1 VRTRRIL
8 IFSGLLIT
16 ITLAILLP
24 VVPVCRD
31 WAFVDRATG
40 SRRGYREWC
49 FGWRT
54 GEWYRQTALEDLVR
68 RDRPAGLQQDWVS
81 YAGTGR
87 NVFGGSLVHGHGRPG
102 PIMGLSPDLIDDYCR
117 TASEA
122 EKRRLLEVFASGD
135 AARIREVV
143 GKLRDDPRADVLVTS
158 ELAPSAQGGVLGQKL
173 EPL

>member
-1 VRTRRIL
+1 MRVKTRRIL
-8 IFSGLLIT
+8 IFAGVVIT
-16 ITLAILLP
+16 ITLALLMP

-31 WAFVDRATG
+31 CAFVDRATG
-40 SRRGYREWC
+40 SRRGYREWF

-54 GEWYRQTALEDLVR
+54 GEWYRQTALEEFVR

-102 PIMGLSPDLIDDYCR
+102 PILGLSPDLIDDYCR

-122 EKRRLLEVFASGD
+122 EKHRLLEVFASGD

-143 GKLRDDPRADVLVTS
+143 ERP
-158 ELAPSAQGGVLGQKL
+158 
-173 EPL
+173 

>member
-1 VRTRRIL
+1 MGVCVRARPIL
-8 IFSGLLIT
+8 IVAGVIILV
-16 ITLAILLP
+16 TLALLLP
-24 VVPVCRD
+24 AVPVCRD

-40 SRRGYREWC
+40 SRRGYREWF

-54 GEWYRQTALEDLVR
+54 GEWHRQTALEDFLR

-102 PIMGLSPDLIDDYCR
+102 PILGLDPELIDEYCR
-117 TASEA
+117 TASEV

-135 AARIREVV
+135 AGRIQELVQRIGDARVAER
-143 GKLRDDPRADVLVTS
+143 
-158 ELAPSAQGGVLGQKL
+158 
-173 EPL
+173 

>member
-1 VRTRRIL
+1 MRVKTRRIL
-8 IFSGLLIT
+8 IFSGLVIT

-40 SRRGYREWC
+40 SRQGYREWF

-54 GEWYRQTALEDLVR
+54 GEWHRQTALEDFVR

-87 NVFGGSLVHGHGRPG
+87 NVFGRSLVHGHGRPG
-102 PIMGLSPDLIDDYCR
+102 PILGLSPDLIDDYCR
-117 TASEA
+117 TASEG

-135 AARIREVV
+135 AARIREEIQRIGDARVAE
-143 GKLRDDPRADVLVTS
+143 R
-158 ELAPSAQGGVLGQKL
+158 
-173 EPL
+173 

>member
-1 VRTRRIL
+1 MRVKTRRIL
-8 IFSGLLIT
+8 IFAGVVIT
-16 ITLAILLP
+16 ITLALLLP

-54 GEWYRQTALEDLVR
+54 GGWYSQTALEDFVR
-68 RDRPAGLQQDWVS
+68 RDRPAGFQQDWVS

-102 PIMGLSPDLIDDYCR
+102 PIMGLSPESIDDYCR
-117 TASEA
+117 TASEV
-122 EKRRLLEVFASGD
+122 EKRRLGEVFASGD
-135 AARIREVV
+135 AARIRAVV
-143 GKLRDDPRADVLVTS
+143 EQP
-158 ELAPSAQGGVLGQKL
+158 
-173 EPL
+173 

>member
-1 VRTRRIL
+1 MGIRLRTRRTL
-8 IFSGLLIT
+8 IVSGLIILV
-16 ITLAILLP
+16 TLALLLP

-54 GEWYRQTALEDLVR
+54 AEWYRRTALEDFLR
-68 RDRPAGLQQDWVS
+68 SDRPDGFRQDWVS

-87 NVFGGSLVHGHGRPG
+87 NIFGGSLGHGHGRPG
-102 PIMGLSPDLIDDYCR
+102 PILGLGPDLIDDYCR
-117 TASEA
+117 SASEA

-135 AARIREVV
+135 AVRIREVV
-143 GKLRDDPRADVLVTS
+143 EQP
-158 ELAPSAQGGVLGQKL
+158 
-173 EPL
+173 